1 MINCFLCNWKSN
13 NDDKLYDFN
22 NEYIKAIKYK
32 VQSFVFF
39 QIIMKEEL
47 INFFIP

>member
-32 VQSFVFF
+32 VQSKSFVF
-39 QIIMKEEL
+39 ISNDYKGR
-47 INFFIP
+47 IN